1 MGGYRAAI
9 FDMDGVLADSEPLY
23 LQGIN
28 EVLQEFGLAI
38 TEDDHNELLGAAV
51 GPTWDF
57 IYARYSPPAPY
68 DECVARYDATMV
80 RLLSQLHEPLP
91 GVREL
96 LLELK
101 RRGVPRAVASSSW
114 PNWVKALLGSTG
126 LDGLFDVSVSSTAV
140 ENGKPAPDIFLHT
153 AKELHVEPSQCVV
166 LEDSRTGVLASKAAG
181 MYTIQVRAA
190 STALPPLPEADLVL
204 DRLSDFPLSLL
215 DALSHD

>member
-1 MGGYRAAI
+1 MAGFRAVI

-28 EVLQEFGLAI
+28 EVLKDFGLAI
-38 TEDDHNELLGAAV
+38 TEEDHNELLGAAV

-57 IYARYSPPAPY
+57 VFEKYSPPAPY
-68 DECVARYDATMV
+68 DECVARYDQTMV
-80 RLLSQLHEPLP
+80 RLLSRPRDPLP

-96 LLELK
+96 LSELT
-101 RRGVPRAVASSSW
+101 RRGVPRALASSSW
-114 PNWVKALLGSTG
+114 PNWVKALLESTG
-126 LDGLFDVSVSSTAV
+126 LDGCFDVTVSSTAV
-140 ENGKPAPDIFLHT
+140 ENGKPAPDIFLST
-153 AKELHVEPSQCVV
+153 AKALHVEPAQCIV

-204 DRLSDFPLSLL
+204 ERLSDFPLSLL
-215 DALSHD
+215 D